1 MAIPHAGPG
10 APVDLRPENE
20 MLSRAETHALVKDD
34 AFETIRMVVPKEYEV
49 CHDHHVKGPITVQCL
64 DGWVALAIDGD
75 KHSLKAGQWT
85 FVPAGAPHTITG
97 VEDSLVLLT
106 VIFR

>member
-10 APVDLRPENE
+10 IPVDLRSENE
-20 MLSRAETHALVKDD
+20 TLSRAETRALVKGD
-34 AFETIRMVVPKEYEV
+34 AFEAIRMVVPKEYEA
-49 CHDHHVKGPITVQCL
+49 CRGHHVQGPITVQCL
-64 DGWVALAIDGD
+64 EGWVALTIDGD

-106 VIFR
+106 LIFR